1 MTQTHQHTAAP
12 PAPPLMAGWI
22 TRFELARELSV
33 SVDTLRRWDDQR
45 KGPACIRAGRT
56 IYYRRA
62 VVLDWLE
69 KQETTKRPKGKAHR

>member
-1 MTQTHQHTAAP
+1 MTQTHRHPAAP
-12 PAPPLMAGWI
+12 PVPLMAGWI
-22 TRFELARELSV
+22 SRLDLARELGL

-45 KGPACIRAGRT
+45 TGPACVRAGRT

-69 KQETTKRPKGKAHR
+69 KQESTKRANGKGRK

>member
-12 PAPPLMAGWI
+12 PAPPLMAGWM

-56 IYYRRA
+56 IYYRRS

-69 KQETTKRPKGKAHR
+69 KQETTKRSKGKGHR